1 MICSSEIHEDI
12 QKKAYQSGYDA
23 AVKDVVS
30 WLLDGYAKDRK
41 VGLLPG
47 RDWED
52 AAEAIGLG
60 EAKGAASE

>member
-1 MICSSEIHEDI
+1 MICSSEIHKDI
-12 QKKAYQSGYDA
+12 QQRAHQTGYDA
-23 AVKDVVS
+23 AIKDVVA

-41 VGLLPG
+41 ADLLPG

-60 EAKGAASE
+60 EAKGAANE